1 MVQVNKEILRQSL
14 SKIGEKAL
22 IRDFIKPYF
31 NAKDDPAGVGD
42 DCAMVEFG
50 ACMDNTDGIGQS
62 LSELSEASKCA
73 FVVKQDALRIPGI
86 VDKVC
91 RTGGVRPLDIVFDG
105 GADFSMVGTLRGE
118 WTGERA
124 KKRFGDDIEIIGFV
138 APREGVWLEAE
149 ARSRLSFRGWNYFL
163 PQNKA
168 VKKTRKAS
176 VPRNP
181 ALDGRWSVYQWHG
194 VKRAVRESRK
204 GFGEEGTGASP
215 GNALSRPSSRLAVR

>member
-1 MVQVNKEILRQSL
+1 MTPAAFLVFLGKLTTAFSTEEVESLKRQFTAMEPMLTLGQAL
-14 SKIGEKAL
+14 SASGE
-22 IRDFIKPYF
+22 
-31 NAKDDPAGVGD
+31 
-42 DCAMVEFG
+42 CG

-105 GADFSMVGTLRGE
+105 GADFSLVGTLRGE

-138 APREGVWLEAE
+138 APGEGVWLEAE
-149 ARSRLSFRGWNYFL
+149 ARTQLYTQVF
-163 PQNKA
+163 
-168 VKKTRKAS
+168 
-176 VPRNP
+176 
-181 ALDGRWSVYQWHG
+181 ALDMR
-194 VKRAVRESRK
+194 
-204 GFGEEGTGASP
+204 
-215 GNALSRPSSRLAVR
+215 